1 MRIPRWAVWPALCVL
16 AVFLIPSVPHRFTG
30 ETGDASKATGAAA
43 DARATPVIAPSPAHK
58 RVVVLGIDG
67 LDPDILNEAIAK
79 FPDRMKSFS
88 KLIAQGGLHELGTS
102 TPPQSPVA
110 WSCFITGRDP
120 GGHGIFDFIHRDP
133 TTRAPIPST
142 TKTSDES
149 HIDLWGDWEFP
160 LGGDAETNRSG
171 RAFWQI
177 LAEHGVA
184 ADIWRMT
191 ANFPVEPA
199 RGLSFS
205 GMMTP
210 AIDSAYGE
218 YKLYTSELLAR
229 DAAEGGKTI
238 PVREYDGVIDTYVKG
253 PPNTFK
259 VGAGHVHALLHR
271 HRTTAA
277 PEHVT
282 LDMHIFVDHDA
293 NAAVIQVGDAK
304 VVLAPGQWSDFVR
317 LRFGMLPTG
326 ISSVGGIVRF
336 YLRSLKPDFEMYAS
350 PVNIDPMD
358 PIAPVSAPK
367 SASKE
372 LANAIGLYYTQGMPE
387 DVNALKDKA
396 LTDVEF
402 MEQSALVHDEGV
414 RMMDHALDRYL
425 AKPEGGFL
433 FFYFSGIDL
442 CSHMMWRHFD
452 TAHPNHD
459 ARFASRDSASWS
471 HRAGSTWKD
480 VIYDLYAEMDPVV
493 GRLLERLPA
502 DALLVVMSDHGFAPY
517 HRKFSL
523 NTWLVDNGYL
533 VLKPGF
539 AKELARSDPAFAPVF
554 AYGGEGINC
563 AVDWTKTRAYGVG
576 FNGLYLNLARRELHH
591 KTTSEHES
599 GIVHAGAEGVS
610 YDENAASDAVGGS
623 LLERVAADAL
633 LAELNTKR
641 EAIRDDGQRVVLRAD
656 LARDVYHGARVG
668 EAPDILVGYDVG
680 YGNSD
685 QAALGRIPHAV
696 LEDNLGGTFNGNHLM
711 APEVVKGS
719 LMTNGVVLPGAHGL
733 EDLTIEI
740 LKQYGIA
747 PDAEMRGG
755 PVLR

>member
-1 MRIPRWAVWPALCVL
+1 VRIPRWAVWPALCVL
-16 AVFLIPSVPHRFTG
+16 AVFLIPSIPHRFTEDAG
-30 ETGDASKATGAAA
+30 DGSTPKSGGDASAA
-43 DARATPVIAPSPAHK
+43 PKVAPSPAHK
-58 RVVVLGIDG
+58 RVIVLGIDG
-67 LDPDILNEAIAK
+67 LDPNILREAIAK
-79 FPDRMKSFS
+79 FPSRMQSFQ
-88 KLIAQGGLHELGTS
+88 KLIALGGLHELDTS

-120 GGHGIFDFIHRDP
+120 GGHGIFDFIHRDLMS
-133 TTRAPIPST
+133 RAPVPST
-142 TKTSDES
+142 TKTSDET

-160 LGGDAETNRSG
+160 LGGDAESNRSG
-171 RAFWQI
+171 KAFWQI
-177 LAEHGVA
+177 LAEHGIA
-184 ADIWRMT
+184 ADIWRMP

-238 PVREYDGVIDTYVKG
+238 PVREYDGVIDTFIKG
-253 PPNTFK
+253 PANSFK
-259 VGAGHVHALLHR
+259 AGAGHERELFHK

-277 PEHVT
+277 PDHVT
-282 LDMHIFVDHDA
+282 LPMRIFVDPDA
-293 NAAVIQVGDAK
+293 NAAVIEVGDAK
-304 VVLAPGQWSDFVR
+304 LVLSPGQWSDFVR
-317 LRFGMLPTG
+317 LKFEMLPAG
-326 ISSVGGIVRF
+326 VSSVGGIVRF

-358 PIAPVSAPK
+358 PVAPVSAPK
-367 SASKE
+367 SASKD
-372 LANAIGLYYTQGMPE
+372 LATAIGLYYTQGMPE

-402 MEQSALVHDEGV
+402 MDQSALVHEEGV

-452 TAHPNHD
+452 EAHPNHD
-459 ARFASRDSASWS
+459 SRFAAKDSSRWS

-493 GRLLERLPA
+493 GRLLERLPS

-517 HRKFSL
+517 RRKFSL

-539 AKELARSDPAFAPVF
+539 TKELPRNDPAFKFVY
-554 AYGGEGINC
+554 AYGGEGIEC

-576 FNGLYLNLARRELHH
+576 FNGLYLNLAGRELDAPS
-591 KTTSEHES
+591 TSEVES
-599 GIVHAGAEGVS
+599 GIVHPGAE
-610 YDENAASDAVGGS
+610 
-623 LLERVAADAL
+623 ADAL
-633 LAELNTKR
+633 LAELKAKL
-641 EAIRDDGQRVVLRAD
+641 EAIRDNGKRVVLRAD
-656 LARDVYHGARVG
+656 LARDVYHGARIA
-668 EAPDILVGYDVG
+668 EAPDILVGYDVE

-685 QAALGRIPHAV
+685 QAALGRIPHEAI
-696 LEDNLGGTFNGNHLM
+696 EDNLGGTFNGNHLM
-711 APEVVKGS
+711 APDVVKGS
-719 LMTNGVVLPGAHGL
+719 LMTNGTVLPGAHGL
-733 EDLTIEI
+733 QDLTVEI
-740 LKQYGIA
+740 LKQYGIT
-747 PDAEMRGG
+747 PDAEMRGA